1 MEPENYDCYEKCDKR
16 PCKCLSLILS
26 ILFTAVIGVIGLILG
41 AVFATA
47 LIANLAVLIATAV
60 ILAFLFILT
69 IIYKICECKKRKC
82 K

>member
-1 MEPENYDCYEKCDKR
+1 MEPQEYNKCDKK
-16 PCKCLSLILS
+16 PCGCLCGIIS
-26 ILFTAVIGVIGLILG
+26 ILFASVIGVVGLILG

-69 IIYKICECKKRKC
+69 IIYKICVCRKKRC
-82 K
+82 